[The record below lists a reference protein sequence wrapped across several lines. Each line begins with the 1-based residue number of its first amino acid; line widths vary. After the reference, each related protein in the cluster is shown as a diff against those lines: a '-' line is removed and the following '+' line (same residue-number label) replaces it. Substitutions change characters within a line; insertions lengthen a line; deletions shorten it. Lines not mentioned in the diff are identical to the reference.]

1 MLLAIDTSTRFVGVA
16 LYNGAQVLG
25 EEVWSSHD
33 YHTVELAPA
42 VNHTLARCGL
52 KMSDLSALG
61 VATGPGSFT
70 GLRIGMAL
78 AKGICLA
85 RHLPL
90 IGVPTLDVLA
100 SAQPVMDLPLI
111 AALRAGRGRLAVGQ
125 YRAPSGAW
133 EAAGEVEL
141 LTAQALSGG
150 ISQPTLVCGE
160 FTAEER
166 QLLARKRVNVIL
178 ASPAQSVR
186 RPSYLAELAWKRWQ
200 SGHTDDPATLSPF
213 YLHYHESNSNY
224 GV

>member
-1 MLLAIDTSTRFVGVA
+1 
-16 LYNGAQVLG
+16 
-25 EEVWSSHD
+25 
-33 YHTVELAPA
+33 
-42 VNHTLARCGL
+42 
-52 KMSDLSALG
+52 
-61 VATGPGSFT
+61 
-70 GLRIGMAL
+70 MAL
-78 AKGICLA
+78 AKGISLA

-111 AALRAGRGRLAVGQ
+111 AALRAGRGRLAAGR
-125 YRAPSGAW
+125 YRSASGSW
-133 EAAGEVEL
+133 EAAGEAEL
-141 LTAQALSGG
+141 LTAQALSAG

-186 RPSYLAELAWKRWQ
+186 RPSYLAELAWTRWQ
-200 SGHTDDPATLSPF
+200 SGDSDDPATLAPF
-213 YLHYHESNSNY
+213 YLQYHESNANH

>member
-16 LYNGAQVLG
+16 LYNGAQVLS
-25 EEVWSSHD
+25 ETVWSSHD

-42 VNHTLARCGL
+42 VEQTLARSGL
-52 KMSDLSALG
+52 KVSDLSALA

-78 AKGICLA
+78 AKGISLA
-85 RHLPL
+85 RRLPL

-100 SAQPVMDLPLI
+100 SGQPVMDLPLI
-111 AALRAGRGRLAVGQ
+111 AALRAGRGRLAAGR
-125 YRAPSGAW
+125 YRAVSGAW

-141 LTAQALSGG
+141 LTAQVLSAG

-160 FTAEER
+160 FTSEER

-186 RPSYLAELAWKRWQ
+186 RPSYLAELAWTRWQ
-200 SGHTDDPATLSPF
+200 SGDSDDPATLSPF
-213 YLHYHESNSNY
+213 YLQYQESNANH

>member
-1 MLLAIDTSTRFVGVA
+1 MLLAVDTSTRFVGVA
-16 LYNGAQVLG
+16 LYNGSQVLT

-42 VNHTLARCGL
+42 VQQTLARCNL

-70 GLRIGMAL
+70 GLRIGLAL
-78 AKGICLA
+78 AKGISLA
-85 RHLPL
+85 RHIPL

-100 SAQPVMDLPLI
+100 SAQPVMDLPLMV
-111 AALRAGRGRLAVGQ
+111 ALRAGRGRLAVAR
-125 YRAPSGAW
+125 YRAASGAW

-141 LTAQALSGG
+141 LTTQALSAG

-186 RPSYLAELAWKRWQ
+186 RPSYLAELAWRRWQ
-200 SGHTDDPATLSPF
+200 SGETDDPATLSPF
-213 YLHYHESNSNY
+213 YLHYHESKANH
-224 GV
+224 GA